1 MTLAYATDGKRIGPR
16 GERTRRG
23 LLQATEAC
31 LESEGLLGLRV
42 MDIAERAGT
51 SPATFYHYFRSPI
64 DAVLVRAEE
73 VGEDLVPISD
83 LVLSDGASPT
93 FEQVREMVERFF
105 AHWTRH
111 RALLRARNLAAQ
123 EGDPRFRSIRNRSL
137 APLTQRLADSIRRA
151 PGVSSST
158 NLCHPDLAAAALVAV
173 LERMA
178 AFHVDLERRFRA
190 TRDETFDTVTY
201 LIWSV
206 IVGPDAAGVEP
217 TEAAQ
222 RGDRIPAGLTRVEVS
237 GSGS

>member
-1 MTLAYATDGKRIGPR
+1 MTLAHATDGKPIGRR
-16 GERTRRG
+16 GERTRRD

-31 LESEGLLGLRV
+31 LVSEGLLRIRV
-42 MDIAERAGT
+42 IDIAQRAGT

-83 LVLSDGASPT
+83 LVRADGTSPT
-93 FEQVREMVERFF
+93 YGQVRDLVERFF

-123 EGDPRFRSIRNRSL
+123 EGDPRFRTIRNQSL
-137 APLTQRLADSIRRA
+137 APLTQRLADSIRN
-151 PGVSSST
+151 VSRGMPDEHR
-158 NLCHPDLAAAALVAV
+158 LHPDLAAAALVSM

-178 AFHVDLERRFRA
+178 AFHADLERRFGA
-190 TRDETFDTVTY
+190 TRDETFDTVAS

-206 IVGPDAAGVEP
+206 ISAPDAGGDNRGPVP
-217 TEAAQ
+217 AA
-222 RGDRIPAGLTRVEVS
+222 R
-237 GSGS
+237 